1 MDPANIQA
9 MAAFGA
15 MLLALVTL
23 IGGWM
28 YWLVRDLREEIRRVE
43 RDLREEIRRVERD
56 LREEMHRNHREQMT
70 LLQYHTHG
78 DDGLPMFH
86 QVPDP
91 TGD

>member
-28 YWLVRDLREEIRRVE
+28 YWLV